1 MTHITDKFRDPRERF
16 ANRILPTLQEPSE
29 AWMTYYDNGE
39 YRKRYIKVFEGAGKS
54 GRGGLAIAE
63 EVPGGAVLFN
73 FVPMGRRGL
82 NRNREGVLLYPKG
95 DKD

>member
-1 MTHITDKFRDPRERF
+1 
-16 ANRILPTLQEPSE
+16 
-29 AWMTYYDNGE
+29 MTYYDNGE

-82 NRNREGVLLYPKG
+82 NRNREGVLLNPKG
-95 DKD
+95 DKDKARSPRGTPPKKSLTYRTPIQSSGLCRSV